1 MAEVIFTLTGVAFL
15 VLLSFSVEKVCE
27 TY

>member
-1 MAEVIFTLTGVAFL
+1 MTETIFTFTGVAFL
-15 VLLSFSVEKVCE
+15 VLLSYAVEKVVE

>member
-1 MAEVIFTLTGVAFL
+1 MTEIIFTITGVAFL
-15 VLLSFSVEKVCE
+15 VLLSYAVEKVCE

>member
-1 MAEVIFTLTGVAFL
+1 MTEIIFTITGVAFL
-15 VLLSFSVEKVCE
+15 VLLSYAVEKLSE

>member
-1 MAEVIFTLTGVAFL
+1 MTETIFTVTGVAFL
-15 VLLSFSVEKVCE
+15 VLLSYAVEKVVE

>member
-1 MAEVIFTLTGVAFL
+1 MTEAIFTITGVAFL
-15 VLLSFSVEKVCE
+15 VLLSYAVEKIVE

>member
-1 MAEVIFTLTGVAFL
+1 MTEIIFTITGVAFL
-15 VLLSFSVEKVCE
+15 VLLSYSVEKVCE